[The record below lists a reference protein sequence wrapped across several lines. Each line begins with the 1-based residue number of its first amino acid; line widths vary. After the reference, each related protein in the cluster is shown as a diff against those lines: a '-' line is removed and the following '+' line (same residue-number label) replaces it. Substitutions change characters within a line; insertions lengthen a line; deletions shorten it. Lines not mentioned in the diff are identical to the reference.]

1 MRCPFLREA
10 QVKFCCAS
18 EFKKLIAR
26 GQSKMPNAGDDLS
39 AERCS
44 SPAYVDC
51 PSAKQRCEDLPSQDH
66 CPFLQESLCQYCS
79 AASVVKYVPYSDPS
93 LTRCG
98 TSSHRYCELL
108 MTMQNP
114 KLLTPHDVVAPEVDS
129 SEDDASGYWM
139 VDGIQTVGWL
149 FYSRN
154 HMWADIDEDGTCHVG
169 IDAFLSRV
177 LGKVD
182 KLTFATTGSEHN
194 PAFSVTVNGV
204 DLQMIF
210 PNRMVVSSINAH
222 LRADPNRVVSD
233 PYTLGWLFEGKSI
246 SNNEASTKGGRV
258 DNAPMKR
265 GLIHGNSAKS
275 WMQEETRRLTEFVQE
290 RSVEKHAKGQRLMAD
305 GGLFTDNILDCLSRE
320 EILLL
325 YNEFFSP
332 RQGGSIGS

>member
-18 EFKKLIAR
+18 EFKKLIVR
-26 GQSKMPNAGDDLS
+26 SQRDESS
-39 AERCS
+39 ERCS
-44 SPAYVDC
+44 SPAYVTC
-51 PSAKQRCEDLPSQDH
+51 PSAKQHIEDLPSQDH

-79 AASVVKYVPYSDPS
+79 ASSVVKYVPYSDPT

-114 KLLTPHDVVAPEVDS
+114 RLLTPHDIIAPEIDS
-129 SEDDASGYWM
+129 NEDDASGYWL

-149 FYSRN
+149 FYSTN
-154 HMWADIDEDGTCHVG
+154 HMWADVDEEGTCHIG
-169 IDAFLSRV
+169 IDAFLAKV

-182 KLTFATTGSEHN
+182 KLTFATPGSEHN
-194 PAFSVTVNGV
+194 PAVSLTAGGV

-210 PNRMVVSSINAH
+210 PNKITVSSINAH
-222 LRADPNRVVSD
+222 LRAEPGRIVSD
-233 PYTLGWLFEGKSI
+233 PYTLGWLFEGKSALNAEKP
-246 SNNEASTKGGRV
+246 SKSSDGSTI
-258 DNAPMKR
+258 KR
-265 GLIHGNSAKS
+265 GLLNGTRAKS
-275 WMQEETRRLTEFVQE
+275 WMQEETRRLTEFVEE
-290 RSVEKHAKGQRLMAD
+290 RSADKLSRGQRLMAD
-305 GGLFTDNILDCLSRE
+305 GGMFIDNILSCLSQE

-332 RQGGSIGS
+332 RTGGFADS